1 MYFPGTSDKILCNC
15 LRDVMFSVHITS
27 RLLNYEPKIQFTL
40 APKEIVMLPKRYLI
54 LICLIAALPPLVF
67 AESDIPGWGK
77 AKWGMSHS
85 EVKKLYELK
94 NWEAGDTPISKLKKR
109 IKIMG
114 HDFAVAFYFDERSAN
129 GKLYKVVLSHFDST
143 KKDPAW
149 LNSIKNILVE
159 KYGNPA
165 FFDVKDNMKISKWT
179 KNAGLLKLTSLTG
192 KTVMCAIEYISVGAE
207 SKKL

>member
-1 MYFPGTSDKILCNC
+1 MNL
-15 LRDVMFSVHITS
+15 
-27 RLLNYEPKIQFTL
+27 KIQFTL
-40 APKEIVMLPKRYLI
+40 ARKEIVMLPRRYLV

-85 EVKKLYELK
+85 ELKKLYELN
-94 NWEAGDTPISKLKKR
+94 NWEAGDTAISKLKKR

-129 GKLYKVVLSHFDST
+129 GKLYKVVLAHFDS
-143 KKDPAW
+143 KKMDSAW
-149 LNSIKNILVE
+149 LNSIKNIIVE

-165 FFDVKDNMKISKWT
+165 FFDVKDNMKISMWT
-179 KNAGLLKLTSLTG
+179 KTAGLLKLTTLTG
-192 KTVMCAIEYISVGAE
+192 KTVMCAIEYISVGTE

>member
-1 MYFPGTSDKILCNC
+1 LYFPGASDKILCDC
-15 LRDVMFSVHITS
+15 LQDMMFRVHITS
-27 RLLNYEPKIQFTL
+27 RLLNHESKIQFIR
-40 APKEIVMLPKRYLI
+40 AMEEIVMLPRRYLV

-85 EVKKLYELK
+85 EVKKLYELN
-94 NWEAGDTPISKLKKR
+94 NWEAGDTPISKLKKK

-114 HDFAVAFYFDERSAN
+114 HDFAVALYFDERSAN
-129 GKLYKVVLSHFDST
+129 GKLYKVVLAHFDST

-165 FFDVKDNMKISKWT
+165 FFEVKDNMKISRWT

-192 KTVMCAIEYISVGAE
+192 KTVMCAIEYMSVGAE